1 MLIGF
6 PGLCS
11 SRLTRRRAKYPEGAK
26 YPERA
31 KYPGEFSGVSNYK
44 VSGEFVI
51 MLFYTRWDPAENI
64 G

>member
-11 SRLTRRRAKYPEGAK
+11 SRLTRRRAECPEGAK
-26 YPERA
+26 YPGGDI
-31 KYPGEFSGVSNYK
+31 GESNYK

-51 MLFYTRWDPAENI
+51 MLFYTL
-64 G
+64 